1 MPFRKH
7 ISTGEVRDIAQETL
21 DLWAA
26 ANNPK
31 GASWLPYALTAKPAF
46 DAATQKVVAA
56 ADVFANG
63 TYTQAWQIVPRSV
76 PPFADAASLRIAL
89 ATEGWV
95 TVGSPTTAIA
105 DLNAWA
111 AAHIAALGT
120 AVQRTKAHI
129 KWQFAGSF
137 AFDDPLIVH
146 FATRDSKTVAQRGA
160 LFIAAEDIS

>member
-1 MPFRKH
+1 MKLWKNVQPTFTALR
-7 ISTGEVRDIAQETL
+7 TTL
-21 DLWAA
+21 DSVTL
-26 ANNPK
+26 
-31 GASWLPYALTAKPAF
+31 
-46 DAATQKVVAA
+46 DAPWQLATQAEL
-56 ADVFANG
+56 DQYLDDNRP
-63 TYTQAWQIVPRSV
+63 TPRGV
-76 PPFADAASLRIAL
+76 PPFADAAALRIAL
-89 ATEGWV
+89 VTEGWV

-160 LFIAAEDIS
+160 LFIAAEDVS